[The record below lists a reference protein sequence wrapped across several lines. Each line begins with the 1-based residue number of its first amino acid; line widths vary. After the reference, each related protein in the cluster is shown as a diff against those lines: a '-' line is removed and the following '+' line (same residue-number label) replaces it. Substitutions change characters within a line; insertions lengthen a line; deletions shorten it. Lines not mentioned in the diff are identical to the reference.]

1 MVIRNKCV
9 LFNYS
14 LRIRYICGATWPFCS
29 RQRKRIS
36 LSLVSCL
43 ATYSA
48 ASIHFHFSIRHFPNS
63 FPLAAIAAVKCL
75 KHQRR
80 TKIAFSLRLGYAS
93 LRWSTSSFCP
103 FAVAVQ
109 NFFAFAVDG
118 VLGILARDPASTTH
132 PRRSFIMLPGPRRD
146 ERHAH
151 LIMCIYSEIN
161 FYFGQKNKKNGKNR
175 CKTKKFHVACGFA
188 LTISKSKTKTKTRKE
203 NGEWEKK
210 QKTKMTHAH
219 KSCAEK
225 CAQMLPFVT
234 REGPHPPPLTTAS
247 ASPLGQSEAC
257 LIAPWGSSRKPLIK
271 MRFLSPSPP
280 AVPPS
285 RLQLPAFA
293 PALSY

>member
-1 MVIRNKCV
+1 MPLDPFAVAKDV
-9 LFNYS
+9 ES
-14 LRIRYICGATWPFCS
+14 LPLS
-29 RQRKRIS
+29 LS

-48 ASIHFHFSIRHFPNS
+48 ASIHFHFSIRHFPSS
-63 FPLAAIAAVKCL
+63 FPLAATAAVKCL

-109 NFFAFAVDG
+109 KFFAFAVDG

-161 FYFGQKNKKNGKNR
+161 FYFGQKKKKNGKTDAKR
-175 CKTKKFHVACGFA
+175 KSFMSLAA
-188 LTISKSKTKTKTRKE
+188 LHWQLVKVKQKRKRE
-203 NGEWEKK
+203 RRMGNGGKK

-234 REGPHPPPLTTAS
+234 REGPHPPPLTAAS

>member
-1 MVIRNKCV
+1 MRALQLLTAYTLYLWCHLTLLQSPKTKN
-9 LFNYS
+9 LS
-14 LRIRYICGATWPFCS
+14 LCL
-29 RQRKRIS
+29 S

-48 ASIHFHFSIRHFPNS
+48 ASIHFHFSIRHFPSS
-63 FPLAAIAAVKCL
+63 FPLAATAAVKCL

-80 TKIAFSLRLGYAS
+80 TKIASSLRLGYAS

-161 FYFGQKNKKNGKNR
+161 FYFGQKKKIKKRKNR

-188 LTISKSKTKTKTRKE
+188 LTISKSKTKTKARKE
-203 NGEWEKK
+203 KGEWGVGEKSRRRK
-210 QKTKMTHAH
+210 WLMPIKVVPKNARKCCHLWQGKAHTHH
-219 KSCAEK
+219 P
-225 CAQMLPFVT
+225 L
-234 REGPHPPPLTTAS
+234 PPPLL
-247 ASPLGQSEAC
+247 PL
-257 LIAPWGSSRKPLIK
+257 WGKARHVS
-271 MRFLSPSPP
+271 
-280 AVPPS
+280 
-285 RLQLPAFA
+285 
-293 PALSY
+293 

>member
-1 MVIRNKCV
+1 MECWG
-9 LFNYS
+9 S
-14 LRIRYICGATWPFCS
+14 LP
-29 RQRKRIS
+29 
-36 LSLVSCL
+36 
-43 ATYSA
+43 
-48 ASIHFHFSIRHFPNS
+48 
-63 FPLAAIAAVKCL
+63 
-75 KHQRR
+75 
-80 TKIAFSLRLGYAS
+80 
-93 LRWSTSSFCP
+93 
-103 FAVAVQ
+103 
-109 NFFAFAVDG
+109 
-118 VLGILARDPASTTH
+118 GILRRRRILDAALSCCQVQGGTSATHTWLCAFTVKLIST
-132 PRRSFIMLPGPRRD
+132 L
-146 ERHAH
+146 A
-151 LIMCIYSEIN
+151 
-161 FYFGQKNKKNGKNR
+161 KKKKKKRKNR

-188 LTISKSKTKTKTRKE
+188 LTISKSKTKTKARKE
-203 NGEWEKK
+203 NGEWGKK